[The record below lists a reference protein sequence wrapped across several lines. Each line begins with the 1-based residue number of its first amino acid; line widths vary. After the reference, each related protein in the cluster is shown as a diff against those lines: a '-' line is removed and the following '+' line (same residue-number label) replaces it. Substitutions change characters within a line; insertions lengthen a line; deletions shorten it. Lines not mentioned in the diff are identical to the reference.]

1 MADNRDNKPIVIML
15 VIVLAAIVGVI
26 AYFVTTSKSES
37 QVVEKIEIPKV
48 VEPVIVEPSP
58 DPEPEPEPEL
68 VVKPDIELPVEE
80 EKPDFVLPLLDDSD
94 QLIREGAVSLSRH
107 EGVNAWV
114 APNQLIRKF
123 VAFTD
128 NIARGQLAKDPIRSL
143 APEGPFLVRKIDE
156 KTFALDHA
164 SYSRYTP
171 FIEVAG
177 SVDARRAAEFYH
189 LLRPLVQIAYAELGY
204 ANQNFDDV
212 MFQAIGRLLE
222 TPIITGEI
230 RLVQPVVMY
239 KFEDP
244 KLESLSAAQKQLVR
258 MGPRNTLM
266 LQTKISDIALELR
279 AILDR

>member
-15 VIVLAAIVGVI
+15 VIVLVAIVGVI
-26 AYFVTTSKSES
+26 AYFVTTSEPEP
-37 QVVEKIEIPKV
+37 QVVEKIEIPEV
-48 VEPVIVEPSP
+48 VEPVKSEPVP
-58 DPEPEPEPEL
+58 DPKPEPPAAP
-68 VVKPDIELPVEE
+68 VIEAPVEE
-80 EKPDFVLPLLDDSD
+80 EKPDFVLPLLDNSD
-94 QLIREGAVSLSRH
+94 QLIRDGAVSLSRH

-128 NIARGQLAKDPIRSL
+128 NVARGQVAKEPIRSL
-143 APEGPFLVRKIDE
+143 APEGPFLVQKRDE
-156 KTFALDHA
+156 KTFLLDPA

-171 FIEVAG
+171 FVEVAG

-230 RLVQPVVMY
+230 RLIQPVVMY

-244 KLESLSAAQKQLVR
+244 KLESLSAAQKQLIR
-258 MGPRNTLM
+258 MGPRNTIALRA
-266 LQTKISDIALELR
+266 KISEIALELR